1 MARLTKEQLCQLM
14 IENKVDKVWSWSK
27 VNCFKNSWYEYYLK
41 YIAKV
46 KEDRANSIYTTTG
59 GIVHSIL
66 EDFYTGKIKYEQM
79 DENFEDG
86 WTTAFDIAQLKFDRN
101 NEEHNNKIADKYYN
115 DLKHFFANHVPMK
128 NKVIIEQFIKTMIG
142 GNLFQGYIDACFKDD
157 DGNINIIDFKT
168 SSIYKGKKAENECGQ
183 LVVYALGMNQLGV
196 PIDKIKIAWNFLKY
210 VSVQVTQ
217 ANGAVKV
224 REIERAE
231 LGEKLQANAK
241 TWLKK
246 YCSSADE
253 VDKYLKLLLE
263 TNDIKCLPKEV
274 QKKYT
279 ISDCYVYI
287 PLTDD
292 LIKTWTDDILFN
304 VKDIELRE
312 KDYADHK
319 AKGLSE
325 LDCSKA
331 FWDSDEMVQK
341 NSFYF
346 STLCAYSP
354 ALHLPYKAYLDR
366 LEQQKNGEDTFGG
379 LGGSDLDSST
389 VTESVSTSNNQHS
402 IGQNDE
408 NSEIDLS
415 WLDNL

>member
-1 MARLTKEQLCQLM
+1 MRKTRQELQRIMEDAGVKRL
-14 IENKVDKVWSWSK
+14 WSWSRI
-27 VNCFKNSWYEYYLK
+27 NCFKNSWYEYYLK
-41 YIAKV
+41 YIAKAE
-46 KEDRANSIYTTTG
+46 EDRANSIYTTTG

-101 NEEHNNKIADKYYN
+101 NEEHNDKIADKYYN

-128 NKVIIEQFIKTMIG
+128 NKVVIEQFIKTMIG

-183 LVVYALGMNQLGV
+183 LVVYALGMSQLGV

-217 ANGAVKV
+217 ANGAVKI

-246 YCSSADE
+246 YCNSADE
-253 VDKYLKLLLE
+253 VDEYLKLLLD
-263 TNDIKCLPKEV
+263 TNSIKCLPEEV
-274 QKKYT
+274 QKKYI
-279 ISDCYVYI
+279 ISDCYMYV

-292 LIKTWTDDILFN
+292 LIKKWTDDILLN
-304 VKDIELRE
+304 IKDIELRE
-312 KDYADHK
+312 KDYTENK
-319 AKGLSE
+319 AQGLSE
-325 LDCSKA
+325 IDCSRA
-331 FWDSDEMVQK
+331 FWDSDEAVEK

-354 ALHLPYKAYLDR
+354 TLHLPYKAYLDR

-379 LGGSDLDSST
+379 LGGFDSDSLT
-389 VTESVSTSNNQHS
+389 VIESVSSINNQHS
-402 IGQNDE
+402 VGQNDE

-415 WLDNL
+415 WLDSL

>member
-1 MARLTKEQLCQLM
+1 MRKTWDELKQIMKE
-14 IENKVDKVWSWSK
+14 VGTDKLWSWSK
-27 VNCFKNSWYEYYLK
+27 INCFKNSWYEYYLK
-41 YIAKV
+41 YIAKA

-101 NEEHNNKIADKYYN
+101 NEEHNDKIADKYYN

-128 NKVIIEQFIKTMIG
+128 NKVVIEQFIKTMIG
-142 GNLFQGYIDACFKDD
+142 DNLFQGYIDACFKDD

-217 ANGAVKV
+217 ANGTVKI

-246 YCSSADE
+246 CCNSVDE
-253 VDKYLKLLLE
+253 VDEYLKMLLD
-263 TNDIKCLPKEV
+263 TNDIKCLPEEV
-274 QKKYT
+274 QKKYV
-279 ISDCYVYI
+279 ISDCYVYV

-292 LIKTWTDDILFN
+292 LIKKWTDDILLN
-304 VKDIELRE
+304 IKDIELRE
-312 KDYADHK
+312 KDYTKRK
-319 AKGLSE
+319 AEGLSE
-325 LDCSKA
+325 VDCSRA
-331 FWDSDEMVQK
+331 FWDSDETVEK

-354 ALHLPYKAYLDR
+354 TLHLPYKAYLDR
-366 LEQQKNGEDTFGG
+366 LEQQKNGEYTFGG
-379 LGGSDLDSST
+379 LGGFDSDSST
-389 VTESVSTSNNQHS
+389 VVEGVSTTNNQHS
-402 IGQNDE
+402 ISQNDE
-408 NSEIDLS
+408 SSEIDLS

>member
-1 MARLTKEQLCQLM
+1 MRKTWDELKQIMKE
-14 IENKVDKVWSWSK
+14 VGTDKLWSWSK
-27 VNCFKNSWYEYYLK
+27 INCFKNSWYEYYLK
-41 YIAKV
+41 YIAKA

-101 NEEHNNKIADKYYN
+101 NEEHNDKIADKYYN

-128 NKVIIEQFIKTMIG
+128 NKVVIEQFIKTMIG
-142 GNLFQGYIDACFKDD
+142 DNLFQGYIDACFKDD

-217 ANGAVKV
+217 ANGTVKI

-246 YCSSADE
+246 CCNSVDE
-253 VDKYLKLLLE
+253 VDEYLKMLLD
-263 TNDIKCLPKEV
+263 TNDIKCLPEEV
-274 QKKYT
+274 QKKYV
-279 ISDCYVYI
+279 ISDCYVYV

-292 LIKTWTDDILFN
+292 LIKKWTDDILLN
-304 VKDIELRE
+304 IKDIELRE
-312 KDYADHK
+312 KDYTKRK
-319 AKGLSE
+319 AEGLSE
-325 LDCSKA
+325 VDCSRA
-331 FWDSDEMVQK
+331 FWDSDETVEK

-354 ALHLPYKAYLDR
+354 TLHLPYKAYLDR

-379 LGGSDLDSST
+379 LGGFDSDSST
-389 VTESVSTSNNQHS
+389 VVEGVSTTNNQHS
-402 IGQNDE
+402 ISQNDE
-408 NSEIDLS
+408 SSEIDLS

>member
-1 MARLTKEQLCQLM
+1 MRKTREELQRIMEDVGVKR
-14 IENKVDKVWSWSK
+14 IWSWSK
-27 VNCFKNSWYEYYLK
+27 INCFKNSWYEYYLK
-41 YIAKV
+41 YIAKA

-66 EDFYTGKIKYEQM
+66 EDFYTDKIKYEQM

-101 NEEHNNKIADKYYN
+101 NEEHNDKIADKYYN

-128 NKVIIEQFIKTMIG
+128 NKVVIEQFIKTMIG
-142 GNLFQGYIDACFKDD
+142 DNLFQGYIDACFKDD

-196 PIDKIKIAWNFLKY
+196 SIDKIKIAWNFLKY

-217 ANGAVKV
+217 ANGTVKI

-246 YCSSADE
+246 CCNSVDE
-253 VDKYLKLLLE
+253 VDEYLKMLLD
-263 TNDIKCLPKEV
+263 TNDIKCLPEEV
-274 QKKYT
+274 QKKYV
-279 ISDCYVYI
+279 ISDCYVYV

-292 LIKTWTDDILFN
+292 LIKKWTDDILLN
-304 VKDIELRE
+304 IKDIELRE
-312 KDYADHK
+312 KDYTKRK
-319 AKGLSE
+319 AEGLSE
-325 LDCSKA
+325 VDCSRA
-331 FWDSDEMVQK
+331 FWDSDETVEK

-354 ALHLPYKAYLDR
+354 TLHLPYKAYLDR

-379 LGGSDLDSST
+379 LGGFDSDSST
-389 VTESVSTSNNQHS
+389 VVEGVLTTNNQHAIS
-402 IGQNDE
+402 QNDE
-408 NSEIDLS
+408 SSGIDLS